1 MVIKQPL
8 AGRGNSSHWLAPN
21 LFVLSRLGQRAGGS
35 LLQRF

>member
-8 AGRGNSSHWLAPN
+8 AERGNWSHKLAPN